1 MISNNSI
8 NQLIKKVL
16 TSSKIV
22 AMVGIS
28 FPKDEKNSRIIKR
41 RPSIIVMEYLKEF
54 GYKVIPVNPNSAGKK
69 INGELVYEKLE
80 DIPTSVDIVNVF
92 RPSKETPEIAKQA
105 VKIKAKTLWLQF
117 GIDNLEAKKIVEIDE
132 INYIAN
138 KCIKQEYQK
147 SFLKISP
154 VFPVL
159 Q

>member
-1 MISNNSI
+1 LLSNKSN
-8 NQLIKKVL
+8 NQLIEKVL
-16 TSSKIV
+16 SSSKTV

-28 FPKDEKNSRIIKR
+28 FPKREKNSKIVKR

-69 INGELVYEKLE
+69 INGELVYAKLD
-80 DIPTSVDIVNVF
+80 DIPNSVDIVNVF
-92 RPSKETPEIAKQA
+92 RPSKETPEIAKQT

-117 GIDNLEAKKIVEIDE
+117 GIDNPEAKKIVEIAK

>member
-1 MISNNSI
+1 MLANKLN
-8 NQLIKKVL
+8 NQLIEKVL
-16 TSSKIV
+16 ISSKTI

-28 FPKDEKNSRIIKR
+28 FPKEENNSKIIKR

-54 GYKVIPVNPNSAGKK
+54 GYKVIPINPNSAGKK
-69 INGELVYEKLE
+69 IYGELVYKSLE
-80 DIPTSVDIVNVF
+80 DIPTQVDIVNVF
-92 RPSKETPEIAKQA
+92 RPSKETPVIAKQT

-117 GIDNLEAKKIVEIDE
+117 GIDNLEAKKIVEIAE

-147 SFLKISP
+147 KFLKISP